1 MAKLRFMTFGLIA
14 MATVF
19 AGTAVARSSDWS
31 AVERLL
37 GTHYPHD
44 GPGAYAIAANGD
56 RVIFSKGYGQ
66 ANLEQHTAFTP
77 DSVVRIASL
86 TKQFTS
92 VAVLLLVQ
100 DGKLTLDE
108 ALGQAWPQC
117 PRQWCAITIRQLLS
131 HTSGITDDL
140 APLYPQM
147 KTDMTVDQLLA
158 VYAGLPVLSPPGTT
172 WRYSN
177 VNFWILGKVI
187 ELESGT
193 SYADFVRRRVL
204 VPAMTRTRYGSHDA
218 IIEGKAAGYERNSDR
233 TWDNARYFSETLGY
247 SAGGFLSTPADMA
260 TWYAALSRGAILSHD
275 AIQTALTAVNTS
287 DGKSTGYGLGWYVS
301 DKSGEHVAY
310 HGGSTFGF
318 EASVYWV
325 PSRSIFVGVFK
336 NRSGDDG
343 EPQDEARALLGV
355 AMSR

>member
-14 MATVF
+14 MAAVF
-19 AGTAVARSSDWS
+19 AGTAAASSSDWS
-31 AVERLL
+31 AVDRLL
-37 GTHYPHD
+37 GAHYPHD
-44 GPGAYAIAANGD
+44 GPGAYAIAAIGD

-66 ANLEQHTAFTP
+66 ANLELHTAFTP
-77 DSVVRIASL
+77 DSVLRIASL

-140 APLYPQM
+140 APLYPQI
-147 KTDMTVDQLLA
+147 KTDLTVDQLLA
-158 VYAGLPVLSPPGTT
+158 VYAGLPVLSPPGAK
-172 WRYSN
+172 WLYSN
-177 VNFWILGKVI
+177 VNFWILGKVVEI
-187 ELESGT
+187 ESGA
-193 SYADFVRRRVL
+193 SYADFVRHRVL
-204 VPAMTRTRYGSHDA
+204 VPAMTHTRYGSLEA
-218 IIEGKAAGYERNSDR
+218 IIVGRAAGYERDADGS
-233 TWDNARYFSETLGY
+233 WENARYFSATLGY

-260 TWYAALSRGAILSHD
+260 IWYAALSRGAILSRD
-275 AIQTALTAVNTS
+275 SIRTALTAVDTS

-301 DKSGEHVAY
+301 DIGGEHVAY

-325 PSRSIFVGVFK
+325 PSRSIFAGVFK

-343 EPQDEARALLGV
+343 EPQAEARALLGV